1 MEYLTVKEI
10 GVQVGG
16 SPAEWLM
23 SIVLKEEFQG
33 LLRRVIYG

>member
-10 GVQVGG
+10 GYKWGA
-16 SPAEWLM
+16 PAEWLM
-23 SIVLKEEFQG
+23 SIALKEEFQG